1 MNQSVKNLIEDSTRY
16 FAILLADS
24 TVSRNLREL
33 TAEEIAELLANHA
46 AAMAIAHGLEDDH
59 DITPYVHAGLISY
72 LTSLVA
78 SAVLDEPADE
88 STEEESKE
96 EASV

>member
-1 MNQSVKNLIEDSTRY
+1 MNQAVKNLIEDSTRY

-33 TAEEIAELLANHA
+33 TAEEVAELLANHA
-46 AAMAIAHGLEDDH
+46 AATAIAHGLEDDH
-59 DITPYVHAGLISY
+59 DITPYVHAGLMSY

-78 SAVLDEPADE
+78 NAALDKPV
-88 STEEESKE
+88 EEEPKE
-96 EASV
+96 EADA

>member
-1 MNQSVKNLIEDSTRY
+1 MNQPVKNLIEDSTRY

-24 TVSRNLREL
+24 TISRNLREL

-46 AAMAIAHGLEDDH
+46 AATAIAHGLEDDH

-78 SAVLDEPADE
+78 NAALDEPA
-88 STEEESKE
+88 E
-96 EASV
+96 EASEEEADA